1 MNMKR
6 ALAPVAML
14 LAGLVVVGCSRS
26 NPGGAPTS
34 AGAQPASSGGMF
46 AGLASEARKKIATQ
60 NLSLGNEASS
70 LPKAELT
77 PQGDL
82 LIGGDKVVVT
92 PEQHALLV
100 RHREILEKVATDG
113 VAVGMQGADLAGKA
127 ISNAISGVFSGDT
140 SSAKARIE
148 SDAGK
153 IKSSAR
159 QLCDELPL
167 LLDSQQ
173 KLAAALPE
181 FRPYARMT
189 EANVKDC
196 HSD

>member
-1 MNMKR
+1 MNAKLR
-6 ALAPVAML
+6 LAP
-14 LAGLVVVGCSRS
+14 AGLILACLVAAACGRT
-26 NPGGAPTS
+26 APND
-34 AGAQPASSGGMF
+34 SGSGMF
-46 AGLASEARKKIATQ
+46 ASIASEAQNKIAEQ
-60 NLSLGNEASS
+60 NLSLNNDSVA

-82 LIGGDKVVVT
+82 VIAGSKVAVT

-100 RHREILEKVATDG
+100 AHRKILEKVARDG
-113 VAVGMQGADLAGKA
+113 VAVGLQGADLAGKA
-127 ISNAISGVFSGDT
+127 ISGAISGALSGD
-140 SSAKARIE
+140 SAGAKARIE

-153 IKSSAR
+153 IKSAAR
-159 QLCDELPL
+159 QLCDELPA

-189 EANVKDC
+189 TSNVKNC